1 MRKLLF
7 YFLILGFILPEVV
20 SAQYYNRN
28 RYEWVFGLGATN
40 FLGDIGGSS
49 TQGTHFIK
57 DFNFGSTREMGSVGL
72 RYMLSDYMA
81 VKGGLYFGML
91 RGNDALSSEKDRHNR
106 NINFRSP
113 IVEISGQYEV
123 YFNKEQVGHR
133 YHIRHAHGMHNIN
146 IQGYAFVGIGAFFF
160 NPQGYY
166 QGNWYNLRPLSTEG
180 EGFIPGR
187 KNYSLTQFSIP
198 FGAGVKMPLS
208 ENINVGFEIG
218 YRKLFTDYLDDVS
231 KTYVDPN
238 LLLANRGAKAVELSY
253 RGNEL
258 KTGSTIYPTGG
269 QRGNPGYK
277 DWYYFT
283 GLTLSFR
290 LGNSLF
296 GNGGG
301 GGKNEWDCPK
311 NVL

>member
-49 TQGTHFIK
+49 TQGTHFLK

-180 EGFIPGR
+180 EGLPGGP
-187 KNYSLTQFSIP
+187 KKYSQFGLCIP
-198 FGAGVKMPLS
+198 FGLGCKYALNRQWSVGLEISERWTTSDYIDDTHGVYYNNDAILAAKGPIAAYFADPSLGQVPGQTNTGQERGDS
-208 ENINVGFEIG
+208 RHNDT
-218 YRKLFTDYLDDVS
+218 YLFTMFTANYKILYRRRTRS
-231 KTYVDPN
+231 K
-238 LLLANRGAKAVELSY
+238 
-253 RGNEL
+253 
-258 KTGSTIYPTGG
+258 
-269 QRGNPGYK
+269 
-277 DWYYFT
+277 F
-283 GLTLSFR
+283 
-290 LGNSLF
+290 
-296 GNGGG
+296 
-301 GGKNEWDCPK
+301 
-311 NVL
+311 